1 MILKN
6 KIMAGSIWEG
16 ESITENSLIF
26 HYYYY
31 KKILLQSQSF
41 IVHFAFLNRPS
52 GLLLL
57 TFGNFRRI
65 VRFSVYVRLER
76 QKIFLA
82 DNFTTMDPEA
92 AQRELRHKDLV
103 QETVEVGMMFASK
116 AFVQLLAN
124 PFVGPL
130 THR

>member
-1 MILKN
+1 M
-6 KIMAGSIWEG
+6 
-16 ESITENSLIF
+16 
-26 HYYYY
+26 
-31 KKILLQSQSF
+31 
-41 IVHFAFLNRPS
+41 
-52 GLLLL
+52 
-57 TFGNFRRI
+57 
-65 VRFSVYVRLER
+65 RLER